1 MIDSDDEK
9 KINFYKYVNNAWVSD
24 GSHIVDG
31 EEYSAFNVFNDNGK
45 LYYTFN
51 RGLYE
56 GDDALFEFTM
66 VDADTDQV
74 IYKRSK
80 ERNGSDRSE
89 YSVSK
94 NGDKFVIAR
103 AEGNKPIITN
113 FSLGSEPSTYKD
125 TDTLSSYDPKI
136 ISSSNEDVSFVGYN
150 TTNGKK

>member
-1 MIDSDDEK
+1 MYKFLIDSDDEK

-66 VDADTDQV
+66 VDADTNQELYISVQKSVMDQIDLNTVFLKMV
-74 IYKRSK
+74 ISLLLLEQK
-80 ERNGSDRSE
+80 
-89 YSVSK
+89 V
-94 NGDKFVIAR
+94 
-103 AEGNKPIITN
+103 TN
-113 FSLGSEPSTYKD
+113 LLSLI
-125 TDTLSSYDPKI
+125 L
-136 ISSSNEDVSFVGYN
+136 V
-150 TTNGKK
+150 